1 MLKRRLFLL
10 LAVLLPL
17 LGFAQAKS
25 VCRTSLRLVVRPN
38 LMPIGQ
44 CIMSMAMKKLGSTM
58 PRQVIIAAFLP

>member
-17 LGFAQAKS
+17 LGHKLR
-25 VCRTSLRLVVRPN
+25 VCRTSLRLVVRAN

-44 CIMSMAMKKLGSTM
+44 CITSMAMKKLGSTM
-58 PRQVIIAAFLP
+58 PRQVLIAAFLP